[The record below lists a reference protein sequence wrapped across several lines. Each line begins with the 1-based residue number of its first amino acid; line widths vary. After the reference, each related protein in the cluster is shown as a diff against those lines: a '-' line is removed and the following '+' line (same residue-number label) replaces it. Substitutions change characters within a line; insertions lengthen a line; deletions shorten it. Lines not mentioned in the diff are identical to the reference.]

1 MKVGVIGSGDVGRRL
16 GQGFAAKGHD
26 VKLGTR
32 DPTKKEVQAWLKETA
47 GKVSVGSFAEAAAH
61 GEVVLLCTLG
71 SAAESAIGL
80 AGEKNFAGKVLIDVT
95 NPLDFSKG
103 MPPGLFVG
111 TTDSLGERVQRKLPQ
126 AKVVKCFNIV
136 SNSTMI
142 NPRLKDGLPTM
153 IIAGNDAGAKKT
165 VAEILAGF
173 GWEAP
178 VDIGNIDGARWLEA
192 LTALWVR
199 VAINVGSWTPGFRVL
214 KQ

>member
-16 GQGFAAKGHD
+16 GQGFASKGHD

-32 DPTKKEVQAWLKETA
+32 DSKKKEVQAWLKETA
-47 GKVSVGSFAEAAAH
+47 GTVSVGSFAEAAAH

-80 AGEKNFAGKVLIDVT
+80 AGEKNFIGKVLIDVT

-136 SNSTMI
+136 ANSTMI
-142 NPRLKDGLPTM
+142 DPRLKDGLPTM
-153 IIAGNDAGAKKT
+153 IIAGNDASAKKT

-199 VAINVGSWTPGFRVL
+199 VAISVGSWTPGFRVL